1 MLSLVVGGAA
11 SGKSEGAEALVLRCS
26 SAVPRIYIAT
36 MQVWD
41 EESRLR
47 VQKHRAMRAQK
58 QFDTLEAPTGLL
70 AAAEKVPPG
79 ACVLLE
85 DLTNLCANEM
95 FNPESAGAEA
105 FDAILAGVQALA
117 AQCEDLVIVSG
128 ELTSG
133 GTEYE
138 GETLEYLKTLA
149 RLNNTIAAMADRVY
163 EAAAGVMI
171 RHK

>member
-1 MLSLVVGGAA
+1 MLSLIVGGAA
-11 SGKSEGAEALVLRCS
+11 SGKSEGAEALVLRS
-26 SAVPRIYIAT
+26 PAVPRIYIAT

-95 FNPESAGAEA
+95 FSPEGTRAEA

-117 AQCEDLVIVSG
+117 AQCEDLVIVGG

-133 GTEYE
+133 GAEYE
-138 GETLEYLKTLA
+138 RETLEYLKTLA
-149 RLNNTIAAMADRVY
+149 RLNNTIAAMADCVY

>member
-11 SGKSEGAEALVLRCS
+11 SGKSAGAEALVLRS
-26 SAVPRIYIAT
+26 PAVPRIYIAT

-95 FNPESAGAEA
+95 FSPEGAAAEA

-117 AQCEDLVIVSG
+117 AQCEDFVIVSG

-149 RLNNTIAAMADRVY
+149 RLNNTIAAMAGRVY